1 MSLSG
6 PGGPRSDE
14 VASLIDECDG
24 ATDMIRR
31 ILFVLL
37 ALAAL
42 ASPARA
48 KDELVVGM
56 TQSPGTWNPL
66 ISSMLAKSLISNMT
80 ARPVTAWNAE
90 SKLVC
95 MTCVEL
101 PTVENGKARVV
112 DLPDGKKGM
121 EIDIELRDLKWGDG
135 TPVTAKDVAFT
146 LEVGKH
152 PLSGVASSEGYRRI
166 IKFDAKDDRRFTMT
180 IDRVTFD
187 YNSIGLQL
195 LPAHIEKP
203 IFDANPA
210 EYRNKTAF
218 DTNST
223 NPGLYFGPFRIVE
236 VVPGNRVVL
245 EQNPTWTGE
254 KPHFKRIVVKIIENT
269 AALEAN
275 LLSGN
280 VDYVLGELGLSLDQ
294 VLAFEKRHK
303 DKYDFI
309 YKPALIYEHI
319 DTMLDNKMLEDLRVR
334 QAVLMAIDRKA
345 ISEKLF
351 EGKQP
356 VADGPISQ
364 LDPMFTPDTRHY
376 PYDAAQARKLLDESG
391 FKDIKSG
398 VRHNAKGE
406 RLSIEITTTAGN
418 RVRELVAQVIQ
429 SQLRQVGVDLRI
441 KAEPPRIFSEGL
453 NRRQFTGLAMYA
465 WVQSPEGVPRSTLH
479 SKEIPSAEN
488 AWSGQNYPGYRSPAM
503 DAALDAAERELD
515 PAKRKK
521 IFADIQRI
529 HADDLPVLPL
539 FFRVDPFVIPKQLKG
554 VVPTGHLN
562 SSTLWIEQWR
572 WEN

>member
-1 MSLSG
+1 MS
-6 PGGPRSDE
+6 
-14 VASLIDECDG
+14 CDG
-24 ATDMIRR
+24 AADMIRR

-37 ALAAL
+37 ALTAL
-42 ASPARA
+42 AAPARA
-48 KDELVVGM
+48 KDELVIGM

-80 ARPVTAWNAE
+80 SRPLTAWNADW
-90 SKLVC
+90 KLVC
-95 MTCVEL
+95 LACTEV
-101 PTVENGKARVV
+101 PTIENGKARVI
-112 DLPDGKKGM
+112 DLPDGKKNM
-121 EIDIELRDLKWGDG
+121 EVDLELRDLKWGDG

-146 LEVGKH
+146 LEVGRH
-152 PLSGVASSEGYRRI
+152 PLSGVASSEAYRRI

-187 YNSIGLQL
+187 YNRMGLSL

-203 IFDANPA
+203 IFEANPA

-218 DTNST
+218 DTNTT
-223 NPGLYFGPFRIVE
+223 NPGLFFGPFRIVE
-236 VVPGNRVVL
+236 VVPGNRIVL

-303 DKYDFI
+303 DKYNFI

-319 DTMLDNKMLEDLRVR
+319 DTMLDNKLLEDRRVR
-334 QAVLMAIDRKA
+334 QAILSAIDRKA

-351 EGKQP
+351 EGKNP
-356 VADGPISQ
+356 IADGPISP
-364 LDPMFTPDTRHY
+364 LDPMFSPNTRHY
-376 PYDAAQARKLLDESG
+376 PYDAAAARKLLDEAG
-391 FKDIKSG
+391 FSDIKNG

-406 RLSIEITTTAGN
+406 RLSLEITTTAGN
-418 RVRELVAQVIQ
+418 RVRELVTQVIQ
-429 SQLRQVGVDLRI
+429 SQLRQVGIELRI
-441 KAEPPRIFSEGL
+441 KAEPPRVFSEGL
-453 NRRQFTGLAMYA
+453 NRRQFPALAMYA
-465 WVQSPEGVPRSTLH
+465 WVQSPEGVPRTLLSST
-479 SKEIPSAEN
+479 EIPSAQN
-488 AWSGQNYPGYRSPAM
+488 AWSGQNYPGYRNPAM
-503 DAALDAAERELD
+503 DAALDGAERELNFD
-515 PAKRKK
+515 KRRAL
-521 IFADIQRI
+521 FADIQRI
-529 HADDLPVLPL
+529 HAEDLPVLPL

-554 VVPTGHLN
+554 VTPTGHLN